1 VIAGAYLRE
10 EGLMKL
16 LIGFLVVIWL
26 ACGLLGAWRLGDM
39 RFKTISRGPIALVKA
54 FNDAPVSYPGPN

>member
-1 VIAGAYLRE
+1 MIACAYLRE

-26 ACGLLGAWRLGDM
+26 ACGLLGAWRFGDM
-39 RFKTISRGPIALVKA
+39 RFETILRGPIAMVKA
-54 FNDAPVSYPGPN
+54 FNDVPVSYPGPS

>member
-1 VIAGAYLRE
+1 
-10 EGLMKL
+10 MKL

-39 RFKTISRGPIALVKA
+39 RFETILRGPIAMVKA
-54 FNDAPVSYPGPN
+54 FNDVPVSYPGPS